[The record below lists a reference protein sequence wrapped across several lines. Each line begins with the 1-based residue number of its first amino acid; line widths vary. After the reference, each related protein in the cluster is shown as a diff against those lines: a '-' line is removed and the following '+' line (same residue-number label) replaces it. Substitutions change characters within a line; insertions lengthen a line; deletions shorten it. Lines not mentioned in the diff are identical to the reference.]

1 MNRSKS
7 MVHHYHLL
15 WICLLLLV
23 TVACSSSDPA
33 LTNGIATLSW
43 DANREP
49 NLAGYKVYQTTT
61 SGTYGAPLAILTVDV
76 TKYTVSGLEGG
87 VTHFFA
93 VTAYNSNGAESSFSS
108 EVSKHI
114 L

>member
-1 MNRSKS
+1 MA
-7 MVHHYHLL
+7 HHYHILQ
-15 WICLLLLV
+15 ICLLMSV
-23 TVACSSSDPA
+23 TVACSSSDSA
-33 LTNGIATLSW
+33 LPSGIATLSW

-49 NLAGYKVYQTTT
+49 NIAGYKIYQATT
-61 SGTYGAPLAILTVDV
+61 SGAYGAPIATLTVDD
-76 TKYTVSGLEGG
+76 TRYTVTGLEGG

-93 VTAYNSNGAESSFSS
+93 VTAYNSNGAESSFSN